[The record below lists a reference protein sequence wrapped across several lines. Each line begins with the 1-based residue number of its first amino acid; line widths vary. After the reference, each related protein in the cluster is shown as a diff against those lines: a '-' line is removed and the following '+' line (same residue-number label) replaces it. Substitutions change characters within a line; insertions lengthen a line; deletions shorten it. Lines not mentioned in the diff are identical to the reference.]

1 LITKEQA
8 AASMKEDLGDS
19 SMLED
24 MPDLLRDVIRFNV
37 KAEYLDTARLSEW
50 RETLR
55 SDTLVADLYFE
66 AVNTGNVSNNLES
79 LGLATLVLCLLL
91 VFAAVA
97 LIHNTIRLDLY
108 SNRFLIRNQELVG
121 ASWSFIGKPYIRRGL
136 LNGLLSGLLAV
147 FALSLM
153 IVWLHSVVPELEEL
167 GDPNGILLVM
177 TALVFLGMLI
187 SGLSTWFVVNRFL
200 KMRID
205 DLY

>member
-1 LITKEQA
+1 
-8 AASMKEDLGDS
+8 M
-19 SMLED
+19 
-24 MPDLLRDVIRFNV
+24 
-37 KAEYLDTARLSEW
+37 
-50 RETLR
+50 
-55 SDTLVADLYFE
+55 
-66 AVNTGNVSNNLES
+66 
-79 LGLATLVLCLLL
+79 L

-108 SNRFLIRNQELVG
+108 SNRFLIKNQELVG

-147 FALSLM
+147 LSLSIM
-153 IVWLHSVVPELEEL
+153 IMWLHSVVPELEEL

-177 TALVFLGMLI
+177 TALVLLGMLI